1 MKRMVLLIGILSLS
15 ISLFAAQPKNV
26 EQSLR
31 LSVTTTN
38 TVYFGVSKKEQTSS
52 IFPKDS
58 VIPYETGLGFKY
70 NAKTMNWETDSVYF
84 FLLSF
89 VQDRIKMTITPPGPL
104 TSSNDPLTSSNG
116 TDSVAWRNESADITG
131 LSSKSTNPITI
142 VDESSWALNDGRL
155 GGPRVY
161 SLEMKLVIDGS
172 STLKS
177 NSYSGNIKVKVEAL
191 T

>member
-1 MKRMVLLIGILSLS
+1 MRRMLLS
-15 ISLFAAQPKNV
+15 IILLALAISLYAAQPRNV

-70 NAKTMNWETDSVYF
+70 NSKTMNWETDSVYF

-89 VQDRIKMTITPPGPL
+89 VQHRIKMTITPPGPL
-104 TSSNDPLTSSNG
+104 KG
-116 TDSVAWRNESADITG
+116 KTDSVAWRNESSDITG

-142 VDESSWALNDGRL
+142 VDESSWALDDGRL
-155 GGPRVY
+155 GSPRVY

>member
-1 MKRMVLLIGILSLS
+1 MRRLFLLIVLSLVF
-15 ISLFAAQPKNV
+15 LVFAAQPKNV

-38 TVYFGVSKKEQTSS
+38 TVYFGVSEKEQTSS

-58 VIPYETGLGFKY
+58 VIPYETGIGFKY
-70 NAKTMNWETDSVYF
+70 NPLTMNWETNSVYF

-104 TSSNDPLTSSNG
+104 KDSGN
-116 TDSVAWRNESADITG
+116 TDSVAWRNESSDITG

-142 VDESSWALNDGRL
+142 VDESSWALDDDRL
-155 GGPRVY
+155 GAPRVY

-177 NSYSGNIKVKVEAL
+177 NSYSGNIKVEVEAL

>member
-1 MKRMVLLIGILSLS
+1 MKRMMLLIGILSLS
-15 ISLFAAQPKNV
+15 ISLFAAQPRNV

-38 TVYFGVSKKEQTSS
+38 TVFFGVSKKEQTSS

-104 TSSNDPLTSSNG
+104 TSSNG
-116 TDSVAWRNESADITG
+116 TDSVAWRNESSDISN
-131 LSSKSTNPITI
+131 LSSSSTAITI
-142 VDESSWALNDGRL
+142 VDESSWNTTDERL
-155 GGPRVY
+155 GFPRVY
-161 SLEMKLVIDGS
+161 SKEMKLVIDGS
-172 STLKS
+172 STLKA
-177 NSYSGNIKVKVEAL
+177 NSYSGYFIVKVEAL
-191 T
+191 K

>member
-1 MKRMVLLIGILSLS
+1 MRRLFLLIVLSLVF
-15 ISLFAAQPKNV
+15 LVFAAQPKNV

-38 TVYFGVSKKEQTSS
+38 TVYFGVSSKEQTSS

-70 NAKTMNWETDSVYF
+70 NPKTMNWETDSVYF

-89 VQDRIKMTITPPGPL
+89 VQHRIKMTITPPGPL
-104 TSSNDPLTSSNG
+104 KGKS
-116 TDSVAWRNESADITG
+116 DSVAWRNESADITG

-142 VDESSWALNDGRL
+142 VDESSWALDDDRL
-155 GGPRVY
+155 GVPRVY

>member
-38 TVYFGVSKKEQTSS
+38 TVYFGVSSKEQTSS

-70 NAKTMNWETDSVYF
+70 NPKTMNWETDSVYF

-89 VQDRIKMTITPPGPL
+89 VQNRIKMTITPPGPL
-104 TSSNDPLTSSNG
+104 EDKG
-116 TDSVAWRNESADITG
+116 KTDSVAWRNESADITG

-155 GGPRVY
+155 GSPRVY

-172 STLKS
+172 SPLKS

>member
-26 EQSLR
+26 VQSLR

-38 TVYFGVSKKEQTSS
+38 TVYFGVSRKEQTSS

-70 NAKTMNWETDSVYF
+70 NSKTMNWETDSVYF

-104 TSSNDPLTSSNG
+104 KDSGN
-116 TDSVAWRNESADITG
+116 TDSVACRNESSDITG

-142 VDESSWALNDGRL
+142 VDESSWALDDDRL
-155 GGPRVY
+155 GAPRVY

-177 NSYSGNIKVKVEAL
+177 NSYSGNIKVEVEAL

>member
-38 TVYFGVSKKEQTSS
+38 TVYFGVSSKEQTSS

-70 NAKTMNWETDSVYF
+70 NSKTMNWETDSVYF

-104 TSSNDPLTSSNG
+104 NSSNG
-116 TDSVAWRNESADITG
+116 TAPVDWRNESSDIVG
-131 LSSKSTNPITI
+131 LSSKSSSSTPITI
-142 VDESSWALNDGRL
+142 VDESSLDDSRL
-155 GGPRVY
+155 GSPRVY

-172 STLKS
+172 SKLKS

>member
-1 MKRMVLLIGILSLS
+1 MKRMILIIGLLSIT

-38 TVYFGVSKKEQTSS
+38 TVDFGVSKKEQTSS

-104 TSSNDPLTSSNG
+104 TSSNG

-142 VDESSWALNDGRL
+142 VDESSWALDDDRL
-155 GGPRVY
+155 GVPRVY

-172 STLKS
+172 SKLEA
-177 NSYSGNIKVKVEAL
+177 NSYSGYFIVKVEAL
-191 T
+191 K

>member
-38 TVYFGVSKKEQTSS
+38 TVYFGVSSKEQTGS
-52 IFPKDS
+52 IFPSES
-58 VIPYETGLGFKY
+58 VIPYETGIGFKY
-70 NAKTMNWETDSVYF
+70 NPLTMNWETNSVYF

-89 VQDRIKMTITPPGPL
+89 VQNKVKMTITPPGPL
-104 TSSNDPLTSSNG
+104 KSSDG
-116 TDSVAWRNESADITG
+116 AASVDWRNESSDIVG
-131 LSSKSTNPITI
+131 LSSKSSSSTPITI
-142 VDESSWALNDGRL
+142 VDESSLDDSRL
-155 GGPRVY
+155 GSPRVY

-172 STLKS
+172 SKLKS

>member
-1 MKRMVLLIGILSLS
+1 MRRLFLLIVLSLVF
-15 ISLFAAQPKNV
+15 LVFAAQPKNV

-38 TVYFGVSKKEQTSS
+38 TVYFGVSSNEQTSS

-70 NAKTMNWETDSVYF
+70 NPKTMNWETDSVYF

-89 VQDRIKMTITPPGPL
+89 VQHRIKMTITPPGPL
-104 TSSNDPLTSSNG
+104 KG
-116 TDSVAWRNESADITG
+116 KTDSVAWRNESADITG
-131 LSSKSTNPITI
+131 LSSKSINPITI
-142 VDESSWALNDGRL
+142 VDESSWALDDDRL

-172 STLKS
+172 YTLKS

>member
-38 TVYFGVSKKEQTSS
+38 TVYFGVSSKEQTSS
-52 IFPKDS
+52 IFPSDS
-58 VIPYETGLGFKY
+58 VIPYETGIGFKY
-70 NAKTMNWETDSVYF
+70 NPLTMNWETNSVYF

-104 TSSNDPLTSSNG
+104 KG
-116 TDSVAWRNESADITG
+116 KTDSGAWRNESADITG

-142 VDESSWALNDGRL
+142 VDESSWALDDDRL

>member
-1 MKRMVLLIGILSLS
+1 MRRLFLLIVLSLVF
-15 ISLFAAQPKNV
+15 LVFAAQPKNV

-38 TVYFGVSKKEQTSS
+38 TVYFGVSSKEQTSS

-70 NAKTMNWETDSVYF
+70 NPKTMNWETDSVYF
-84 FLLSF
+84 FVLSF
-89 VQDRIKMTITPPGPL
+89 VQNRIKMTITPPGPL
-104 TSSNDPLTSSNG
+104 KDSGN

-131 LSSKSTNPITI
+131 LSSESTNPITI

-155 GGPRVY
+155 GSPRVY
-161 SLEMKLVIDGS
+161 SKEMKLVIDGS
-172 STLKS
+172 STLKA
-177 NSYSGNIKVKVEAL
+177 NSYSGYFIVKVEAL
-191 T
+191 K

>member
-15 ISLFAAQPKNV
+15 IPLFAAQPKNV

-38 TVYFGVSKKEQTSS
+38 TVYFGVSSKEQTSS

-70 NAKTMNWETDSVYF
+70 NPKTMNWETNSVYF

-89 VQDRIKMTITPPGPL
+89 VQHRIKMTITPPGPL
-104 TSSNDPLTSSNG
+104 EDSG
-116 TDSVAWRNESADITG
+116 KTDSVAWRNESSDITG
-131 LSSKSTNPITI
+131 LSSESTNPIII

-155 GGPRVY
+155 GSPRVY

>member
-1 MKRMVLLIGILSLS
+1 MKRMILIIGLLSIT

-58 VIPYETGLGFKY
+58 VIPYEKGLGFKY

-89 VQDRIKMTITPPGPL
+89 VQNRIKMTITPPGPL
-104 TSSNDPLTSSNG
+104 EDKG
-116 TDSVAWRNESADITG
+116 KTDSVAWRNESADITG

-155 GGPRVY
+155 GSPRVY

-172 STLKS
+172 SPLKS

>member
-38 TVYFGVSKKEQTSS
+38 TVYFGVSEKEQTSS

-58 VIPYETGLGFKY
+58 VIPYETGIGFKY
-70 NAKTMNWETDSVYF
+70 NPLTMNWETNSVYF

-104 TSSNDPLTSSNG
+104 KDSGN
-116 TDSVAWRNESADITG
+116 TDSVAWRNESSDITG

-142 VDESSWALNDGRL
+142 VDESSWALDDDRL
-155 GGPRVY
+155 GAPRVY

-177 NSYSGNIKVKVEAL
+177 NSYSGNIKVEVEAL

>member
-1 MKRMVLLIGILSLS
+1 MKRMILIIGLLSIT

-104 TSSNDPLTSSNG
+104 EDKG
-116 TDSVAWRNESADITG
+116 KTDTVAWRNESSDITG

-142 VDESSWALNDGRL
+142 VDESSWALDDDRL
-155 GGPRVY
+155 GVPRVY

>member
-1 MKRMVLLIGILSLS
+1 MRRLFLLIVLSLVF
-15 ISLFAAQPKNV
+15 LVFAAQPKNV

-38 TVYFGVSKKEQTSS
+38 TVYFGVSEKEQTSS

-58 VIPYETGLGFKY
+58 VIPYETGIGFKY
-70 NAKTMNWETDSVYF
+70 NPLTMNWETNSVYF

-104 TSSNDPLTSSNG
+104 KDSGN
-116 TDSVAWRNESADITG
+116 TDSVAWRNESSDITG

-142 VDESSWALNDGRL
+142 VDESSWALDDDRL
-155 GGPRVY
+155 GVPRVY

-177 NSYSGNIKVKVEAL
+177 NSYSGNIKVEVEAL

>member
-1 MKRMVLLIGILSLS
+1 MRRLFLLIVLSLVF
-15 ISLFAAQPKNV
+15 LVFAAQPKNV

-38 TVYFGVSKKEQTSS
+38 TVYFGVSSKEQTSS

-70 NAKTMNWETDSVYF
+70 NPKTMNWETDSVYF

-89 VQDRIKMTITPPGPL
+89 VQNRIKMTITPPGPL
-104 TSSNDPLTSSNG
+104 KG
-116 TDSVAWRNESADITG
+116 KTDSVAWRNESSDIKG
-131 LSSKSTNPITI
+131 LSSESTNPITI
-142 VDESSWALNDGRL
+142 VDESSWALDDGRL
-155 GGPRVY
+155 GSPRVY

>member
-1 MKRMVLLIGILSLS
+1 MRRLFLLIVLSLVF
-15 ISLFAAQPKNV
+15 LVFAAQPKNV

-38 TVYFGVSKKEQTSS
+38 TVYFGVSEKEQTSS

-58 VIPYETGLGFKY
+58 VIPYETGIGFKY
-70 NAKTMNWETDSVYF
+70 NPLTMNWETNSVYF

-104 TSSNDPLTSSNG
+104 EDKG
-116 TDSVAWRNESADITG
+116 KTDSVAWRNESADITG

-142 VDESSWALNDGRL
+142 VDERSWALNDGRL
-155 GGPRVY
+155 GSPRVY

>member
-1 MKRMVLLIGILSLS
+1 MRRLFLLIVLSLVF
-15 ISLFAAQPKNV
+15 LVFAAQPKNV

-38 TVYFGVSKKEQTSS
+38 TVYFGVSSKEQTSS

-70 NAKTMNWETDSVYF
+70 NPKTMNWETDSVYF

-89 VQDRIKMTITPPGPL
+89 VQNRIKMTITPPGPL
-104 TSSNDPLTSSNG
+104 KG
-116 TDSVAWRNESADITG
+116 KTDSVAWRNESSDITG
-131 LSSKSTNPITI
+131 LSSESTNPITI
-142 VDESSWALNDGRL
+142 VDESSWALDDGRL
-155 GGPRVY
+155 GSPRVY

>member
-1 MKRMVLLIGILSLS
+1 MRRLFLLIVLSLVF
-15 ISLFAAQPKNV
+15 LVFAAQPKNV

-38 TVYFGVSKKEQTSS
+38 TVYFGVSRKEQTSS

-70 NAKTMNWETDSVYF
+70 NSKTMNWETDSVYF

-89 VQDRIKMTITPPGPL
+89 VQNRIKMTITPPGPL
-104 TSSNDPLTSSNG
+104 KDSGN
-116 TDSVAWRNESADITG
+116 TDSVAWRNESSDITG

-142 VDESSWALNDGRL
+142 VDESSWALDDDRL
-155 GGPRVY
+155 GVPRVY

-172 STLKS
+172 SKLEA
-177 NSYSGNIKVKVEAL
+177 NSYSGYFIVKVEAL
-191 T
+191 K

>member
-1 MKRMVLLIGILSLS
+1 MRRMLLS
-15 ISLFAAQPKNV
+15 IILLALAISLYAAQPRNV

-52 IFPKDS
+52 IFTKAS

-70 NAKTMNWETDSVYF
+70 NSKTMNWETDSVYF

-104 TSSNDPLTSSNG
+104 TSSNG
-116 TDSVAWRNESADITG
+116 TDSVAWRNESSDISN
-131 LSSKSTNPITI
+131 LSSSSTAITI
-142 VDESSWALNDGRL
+142 VDESSWNTTDERL
-155 GGPRVY
+155 GFPRVY
-161 SLEMKLVIDGS
+161 SREMKLVIDGS
-172 STLKS
+172 STLKA
-177 NSYSGNIKVKVEAL
+177 NSYSGYFIVKVEAL
-191 T
+191 K

>member
-1 MKRMVLLIGILSLS
+1 MRRLFLLIVLSLVF
-15 ISLFAAQPKNV
+15 LVFAAQPKNV

-38 TVYFGVSKKEQTSS
+38 TVYFGVSEKEQTSS

-70 NAKTMNWETDSVYF
+70 NSKTMNWETDSVYF

-104 TSSNDPLTSSNG
+104 TSSNG
-116 TDSVAWRNESADITG
+116 TDSVAWRNESSDISN
-131 LSSKSTNPITI
+131 LSSSSTAITI
-142 VDESSWALNDGRL
+142 VDESSWNTTDERL
-155 GGPRVY
+155 GFPRVY
-161 SLEMKLVIDGS
+161 SREMKLVIDGS
-172 STLKS
+172 STLKA
-177 NSYSGNIKVKVEAL
+177 NSYSGYFIVKVEAL
-191 T
+191 K

>member
-26 EQSLR
+26 VQSLR

-38 TVYFGVSKKEQTSS
+38 TVYFGVSRKEQTSS

-70 NAKTMNWETDSVYF
+70 NSKTMNWETDSVYF

-89 VQDRIKMTITPPGPL
+89 VQNRIKMTITPPGPL
-104 TSSNDPLTSSNG
+104 EDKG
-116 TDSVAWRNESADITG
+116 KTDSVAWRNESADITG

-142 VDESSWALNDGRL
+142 VDESSWALDDDRL
-155 GGPRVY
+155 GAPRVY

-177 NSYSGNIKVKVEAL
+177 NSYSGNIKVEVEAL

>member
-38 TVYFGVSKKEQTSS
+38 TVYFGVSSKEQTSS

-70 NAKTMNWETDSVYF
+70 NPKTMHWETDRVYF

-89 VQDRIKMTITPPGPL
+89 VEHRINMTITPPGPL
-104 TSSNDPLTSSNG
+104 KG
-116 TDSVAWRNESADITG
+116 
-131 LSSKSTNPITI
+131 K
-142 VDESSWALNDGRL
+142 
-155 GGPRVY
+155 GPRRR
-161 SLEMKLVIDGS
+161 
-172 STLKS
+172 
-177 NSYSGNIKVKVEAL
+177 
-191 T
+191 

>member
-1 MKRMVLLIGILSLS
+1 MRRLFLLIVLSLVF
-15 ISLFAAQPKNV
+15 LVFAAQPKNV

-38 TVYFGVSKKEQTSS
+38 TVYFGVSSKEQTSS

-70 NAKTMNWETDSVYF
+70 NPKTMNWETDSVYF

-89 VQDRIKMTITPPGPL
+89 VQNRIKMTITPPGPL
-104 TSSNDPLTSSNG
+104 KDSGN
-116 TDSVAWRNESADITG
+116 TDSVAWRNESSDITG

-142 VDESSWALNDGRL
+142 VDESSWALDDDRL
-155 GGPRVY
+155 GAPRVY

-177 NSYSGNIKVKVEAL
+177 NSYSGNIKVEVEAL

>member
-1 MKRMVLLIGILSLS
+1 MRRLFLLIVLSLVF
-15 ISLFAAQPKNV
+15 LVFAAQPKNV

-38 TVYFGVSKKEQTSS
+38 TVYFGVSSKEQTSS
-52 IFPKDS
+52 IFPSES
-58 VIPYETGLGFKY
+58 VIPYETGIGFKY
-70 NAKTMNWETDSVYF
+70 NPLTMNWETNSVYF

-104 TSSNDPLTSSNG
+104 KG
-116 TDSVAWRNESADITG
+116 KTDSVAWRNESADITG

-142 VDESSWALNDGRL
+142 VDESSWALDDDRL
-155 GGPRVY
+155 GVPRVY

>member
-1 MKRMVLLIGILSLS
+1 MRRLFLLIVLSLVF
-15 ISLFAAQPKNV
+15 LVFAAQPKNV

-38 TVYFGVSKKEQTSS
+38 TVYFGVSSKEQTSS

-70 NAKTMNWETDSVYF
+70 NPKTMNWETDSVYF

-89 VQDRIKMTITPPGPL
+89 VQHRIKMTITPPGPL
-104 TSSNDPLTSSNG
+104 KG
-116 TDSVAWRNESADITG
+116 KTDSVAWRNESADITG

-142 VDESSWALNDGRL
+142 VDESSWALDDDRL
-155 GGPRVY
+155 GAPRVY

>member
-1 MKRMVLLIGILSLS
+1 MKRMILIIGLLSIT

-104 TSSNDPLTSSNG
+104 TSSNG
-116 TDSVAWRNESADITG
+116 TDSVAWRNESSDISN
-131 LSSKSTNPITI
+131 LSSSSTAITI
-142 VDESSWALNDGRL
+142 VDESSWNTTDERL
-155 GGPRVY
+155 GFPRVY
-161 SLEMKLVIDGS
+161 SREMKLVIDGS
-172 STLKS
+172 STLKA
-177 NSYSGNIKVKVEAL
+177 NSYSGYFIVKVEAL
-191 T
+191 K

>member
-38 TVYFGVSKKEQTSS
+38 TVYFGVSSKEQTSS

-70 NAKTMNWETDSVYF
+70 NPKTMNWETNSVYF

-89 VQDRIKMTITPPGPL
+89 VQHRIKMTITPPGPL
-104 TSSNDPLTSSNG
+104 KG
-116 TDSVAWRNESADITG
+116 KTDSVAWRNESSDITG
-131 LSSKSTNPITI
+131 LSSESTNPITI
-142 VDESSWALNDGRL
+142 VDESSWALDDDRL
-155 GGPRVY
+155 GAPRVY

>member
-1 MKRMVLLIGILSLS
+1 
-15 ISLFAAQPKNV
+15 
-26 EQSLR
+26 
-31 LSVTTTN
+31 
-38 TVYFGVSKKEQTSS
+38 
-52 IFPKDS
+52 
-58 VIPYETGLGFKY
+58 
-70 NAKTMNWETDSVYF
+70 MNWETNSVYF

-104 TSSNDPLTSSNG
+104 KDSGN
-116 TDSVAWRNESADITG
+116 TDSVAWRNESSDITG

-142 VDESSWALNDGRL
+142 VDESSWALDDDRL
-155 GGPRVY
+155 GAPRVY

-177 NSYSGNIKVKVEAL
+177 NSYSGNIKVEVEAL

>member
-1 MKRMVLLIGILSLS
+1 MRRLFLLIVLSLVF
-15 ISLFAAQPKNV
+15 LVFAAQPKNV

-38 TVYFGVSKKEQTSS
+38 TVYFGVSSKEQTSS
-52 IFPKDS
+52 IFPKDDS

-70 NAKTMNWETDSVYF
+70 NPKTMNWETDSVYF

-89 VQDRIKMTITPPGPL
+89 VQNRIKMTITPPGPL
-104 TSSNDPLTSSNG
+104 KG
-116 TDSVAWRNESADITG
+116 KTDSVAWRNESSDITG
-131 LSSKSTNPITI
+131 LSSESTNPITI

-177 NSYSGNIKVKVEAL
+177 NSYSGNIKVEVEAL

>member
-1 MKRMVLLIGILSLS
+1 MRRLFLLIVLSLVF
-15 ISLFAAQPKNV
+15 LVFAAQPKNV

-38 TVYFGVSKKEQTSS
+38 TVYFGVSEKEQTSS

-58 VIPYETGLGFKY
+58 VIPYETGIGFKY
-70 NAKTMNWETDSVYF
+70 NPLTMNWETNSVYF

-104 TSSNDPLTSSNG
+104 KDSGN
-116 TDSVAWRNESADITG
+116 TDSVAWRNESSDITG
-131 LSSKSTNPITI
+131 LSSTSTNPITI
-142 VDESSWALNDGRL
+142 VDESSWALDDDRL
-155 GGPRVY
+155 GAPRVY

-177 NSYSGNIKVKVEAL
+177 NSYSGNIKVEVEAL